1 MKKSVLIGLL
11 LAVTSSSAYAYVI
24 TSQKK
29 TTTFTGSPN
38 TSYYIKCNSGVSK
51 TVVSN
56 PVSWTSTIYN
66 ISGQAGE
73 FPNVDSAAK
82 KACNE

>member
-73 FPNVDSAAK
+73 FSNVDSAAK

>member
-1 MKKSVLIGLL
+1 MKKSILFGLVLAI
-11 LAVTSSSAYAYVI
+11 ASSSAYAYVI

-29 TTTFTGSPN
+29 TTTFTGAPN

-56 PVSWTSTIYN
+56 PVSWTSTVYN
-66 ISGQAGE
+66 ISGEGGQFA
-73 FPNVDSAAK
+73 NVESAAK